1 MGGDFGK
8 AMKVAIP
15 LGLATGA
22 ILLSGGAAAPAA
34 APVMAG
40 EAGAGAGSAALA
52 GAGGLEGASAGLT
65 EATGAGGLFAEPLY
79 GIPSFTPA
87 ATAGV
92 DLDKGITR
100 GFQGLMG
107 GQILS
112 NLMTPPPAAPF
123 QMGSAQAPSP
133 VGGGGGR
140 FTPTA
145 EGAMQRLA
153 ATMANRPKAPR
164 FA

>member
-1 MGGDFGK
+1 MGGDLGT

-22 ILLSGGAAAPAA
+22 ILLSGGAAAPA
-34 APVMAG
+34 
-40 EAGAGAGSAALA
+40 GAGTTLGAI
-52 GAGGLEGASAGLT
+52 GAGGADVAVGSDLAMGGSGALGVTPFWGGTAAEGVGGAAGASGAAG
-65 EATGAGGLFAEPLY
+65 EGFN
-79 GIPSFTPA
+79 
-87 ATAGV
+87 
-92 DLDKGITR
+92 LDKGITR

-153 ATMANRPKAPR
+153 ATMAQRPKAPR